1 MGASPLLP
9 LYPLLFPRS
18 KRCEDGNLGLK
29 SEEDGGGRDLAT
41 LQRAPGVTGQ
51 GDSVRVT
58 GACGRLSASALTEE
72 RAQVPTIHDISDRLK
87 I

>member
-29 SEEDGGGRDLAT
+29 SEEDGGGHDLAT

-51 GDSVRVT
+51 GDSF
-58 GACGRLSASALTEE
+58 
-72 RAQVPTIHDISDRLK
+72 
-87 I
+87 